1 MTARCKLDGLDW
13 RQCRSTL
20 CKNAERIK
28 ELVGQPL
35 ERSWRDQ
42 VLYRHDGTLTLVVL
56 PLLSEKPLPMEFEK
70 LIRQGSRTLKSV
82 LRKAKHAVVEASAL
96 MAHVNCERAWSRV
109 AEQKGRKVRRA
120 IQEEEGEYAKEDRQ
134 KVVRLV
140 RLLETSG
147 QRGCGSVSLHDQ
159 PFRTRCEARGFS
171 DRSTDRLLANE
182 AMEI

>member
-13 RQCRSTL
+13 RRCRSTL

-96 MAHVNCERAWSRV
+96 MAHVNCESVVEGGRT
-109 AEQKGRKVRRA
+109 KGSKGEKSDPGRGRGVCKRR
-120 IQEEEGEYAKEDRQ
+120 QAK
-134 KVVRLV
+134 
-140 RLLETSG
+140 G
-147 QRGCGSVSLHDQ
+147 G
-159 PFRTRCEARGFS
+159 
-171 DRSTDRLLANE
+171 
-182 AMEI
+182 